1 MDSFAPEFSRFWL
14 PPRDAEDPVPG
25 ERTRADDEARSQQAA
40 LEDLAG
46 RVSAARTIV

>member
-14 PPRDAEDPVPG
+14 PMAEADDRPSAD
-25 ERTRADDEARSQQAA
+25 RDDEAKRQREA
-40 LEDLAG
+40 LEQLAE